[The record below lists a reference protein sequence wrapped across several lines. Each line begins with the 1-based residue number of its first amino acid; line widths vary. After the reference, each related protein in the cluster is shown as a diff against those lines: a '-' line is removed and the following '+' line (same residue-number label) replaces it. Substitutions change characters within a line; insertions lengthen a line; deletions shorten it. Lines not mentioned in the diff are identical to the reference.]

1 MGKWKVGKSVKVSTS
16 PWWMRIKV
24 HVLFFGVSMSIL
36 PLFFLGYL
44 SFTSVK
50 QHLEENIYEQNYQQI
65 IMLAS
70 EIEEFYTN
78 LENTL
83 VQTTEANATTLLGQD
98 RSMRRIVLGTLMRT
112 EPFMDE
118 IKVAN
123 LDFITIDH
131 VARREAV
138 PKNFPSGKIENQLK
152 KDESIG
158 SSPMFF
164 SQDGRPAMYLTIK
177 LKDPLTRMPLGY
189 LQAKID
195 LKKINSR
202 FLSKQLDPLEY
213 IYLIDESGNLI
224 GHTDFSLVLQQA
236 KINNASVQSFFE
248 GQNDSFGSRYKN
260 IQGISVIGSFV
271 SLDNPKWAIFIEQ
284 RTSEAFKPI
293 HNFALQ
299 LIVIALLITVIVLI
313 LSIGFGLKLVEPIE
327 NLESRVREIIS
338 TGNLDNHL
346 PIENWNEIGRLV
358 QSFNQLLNFLDQ
370 KNLDLKEEKELLTT
384 VVDGIGAGMILLNS
398 ERKIIWWNPKFAEWF
413 GDEIINL
420 PYENVVRNVTLS
432 FNSVSR
438 HLRQMEY
445 KLSPD
450 NPENATYLLLIEDVT
465 QEVELEA
472 RMLKTDKMA
481 AIGLLA
487 SGVAHEINNPLAIVA
502 AHSEDLLDRLEEK
515 DPELTDEEITQG
527 YHIVLEQIAHC
538 KKITSNLLGFAR
550 KNPTEELVDLK
561 AATLKTLELLAY
573 RAKQNNVLLINELEE
588 DLLVWGNENE
598 WKQVVLNIV
607 TNSLEVSD
615 GESIIEVRGY
625 RHIEKNNLNTMD
637 NHESIASEKEGI
649 RIEVKDYGPGI
660 SARDQKSI
668 FDPFFTTKSV
678 GKGTGLGLFV
688 CYEIIQKMHGTIE
701 VESVE
706 GEGTLVRIT
715 LPLHKEV
722 SLNET
727 HTEGIVSR

>member
-1 MGKWKVGKSVKVSTS
+1 MDANKSSCSSLWGQHVDTS
-16 PWWMRIKV
+16 R
-24 HVLFFGVSMSIL
+24 
-36 PLFFLGYL
+36 FFLGYL

-65 IMLAS
+65 TMLAS
-70 EIEEFYTN
+70 EIEERYTN

-83 VQTTEANATTLLGQD
+83 AQTTEVNARTLLGQD
-98 RSMRRIVLGTLMRT
+98 QSVRRIVLGTLMRT
-112 EPFMDE
+112 EPFIDE

-123 LDFITIDH
+123 LDFTTIDQ
-131 VARREAV
+131 VARTETV
-138 PKNFPSGKIENQLK
+138 PKNFPSGEIEHQLK
-152 KDESIG
+152 EEESIG
-158 SSPMFF
+158 SSPIFF
-164 SQDGRPAMYLTIK
+164 FQDGRPAMYLTLK
-177 LKDPLTRMPLGY
+177 LKDPLTHLPIGY

-202 FLSKQLDPLEY
+202 VESTLLDPLEY

-224 GHTDFSLVLQQA
+224 GHTDFSLVVQKA
-236 KINNASVQSFFE
+236 KVNNASIQDFFE

-271 SLDNPKWAIFIEQ
+271 SLDNLGWAIFIEQ
-284 RTSEAFKPI
+284 PSSEAFKTI
-293 HNFALQ
+293 HTLALQ
-299 LIVIALLITVIVLI
+299 LIVIAVLIMVIVLI
-313 LSIGFGLKLVEPIE
+313 LSIGFGLKLVDPIE
-327 NLESRVREIIS
+327 NVESRVREIIS

-358 QSFNQLLNFLDQ
+358 QSFNQLLNYLDQ
-370 KNLDLKEEKELLTT
+370 KNLNLKEEKELLTT

-398 ERKIIWWNPKFAEWF
+398 ERKIIWWNPKFTEWF
-413 GDEIINL
+413 GNEIINL
-420 PYENVVRNVTLS
+420 SYEEVVTRASEDGAMYENGRNVTLS
-432 FNSVSR
+432 SHGVTR

-450 NPENATYLLLIEDVT
+450 NPENAAYLLLIEDVT

-515 DPELTDEEITQG
+515 DPELTEEEITEG
-527 YHIVLEQIAHC
+527 YHVVLEQIAHC

-561 AATLKTLELLAY
+561 SATLKTLELLAY
-573 RAKQNNVLLINELEE
+573 RARQNNVRLIDELEE

-598 WKQVVLNIV
+598 WQQVVLNIV
-607 TNSLEVSD
+607 TNSLDVSD
-615 GESIIEVRGY
+615 RDSIIEVRGY
-625 RHIEKNNLNTMD
+625 REIEKSNLNTMD
-637 NHESIASEKEGI
+637 DYDSTDGEKEVI
-649 RIEVKDYGPGI
+649 KIEIKDYGPGI

-688 CYEIIQKMHGTIE
+688 CYEIIRKMHGTIE
-701 VESVE
+701 VKSVE
-706 GEGTLVRIT
+706 GEGTLVTIT
-715 LPLHKEV
+715 LFVQKEV
-722 SLNET
+722 A
-727 HTEGIVSR
+727 

>member
-1 MGKWKVGKSVKVSTS
+1 MKASNN
-16 PWWMRIKV
+16 PWWMRIRV
-24 HVLFFGVSMSIL
+24 HVLLFGVSMSIL
-36 PLFFLGYL
+36 PVFFLGYL

-65 IMLAS
+65 TMLAS
-70 EIEEFYTN
+70 EIEERYTN

-83 VQTTEANATTLLGQD
+83 AQTTEVNARTLLGQD
-98 RSMRRIVLGTLMRT
+98 QSVRRIVLGTLMRT
-112 EPFMDE
+112 EPFIDE

-123 LDFITIDH
+123 LDFTTIDQ
-131 VARREAV
+131 VARTETV
-138 PKNFPSGKIENQLK
+138 PKNFPSGEIEHQLK
-152 KDESIG
+152 EEESIG
-158 SSPMFF
+158 SSPIFF
-164 SQDGRPAMYLTIK
+164 FQDGRPAMYLTLK
-177 LKDPLTRMPLGY
+177 LKDPLTHLPIGY

-202 FLSKQLDPLEY
+202 VESTLLDPLEY

-224 GHTDFSLVLQQA
+224 GHTDFSLVVQKA
-236 KINNASVQSFFE
+236 KVNNASIQDFFE

-271 SLDNPKWAIFIEQ
+271 SLDNLGWAIFIEQ
-284 RTSEAFKPI
+284 PSSEAFKTI
-293 HNFALQ
+293 HTLALQ
-299 LIVIALLITVIVLI
+299 LIVIAVLIMVIVLI
-313 LSIGFGLKLVEPIE
+313 LSIGFGLKLVDPIE
-327 NLESRVREIIS
+327 NVESRVREIIS

-358 QSFNQLLNFLDQ
+358 QSFNQLLNYLDQ
-370 KNLDLKEEKELLTT
+370 KNLNLKEEKELLTT

-398 ERKIIWWNPKFAEWF
+398 ERKIIWWNPKFTEWF
-413 GDEIINL
+413 GNEIINL
-420 PYENVVRNVTLS
+420 SYEEVVTRASEDGAMYENGRNVTLS
-432 FNSVSR
+432 SHGVTR

-450 NPENATYLLLIEDVT
+450 NPENAAYLLLIEDVT

-515 DPELTDEEITQG
+515 DPELTEEEITEG
-527 YHIVLEQIAHC
+527 YHVVLEQIAHC

-561 AATLKTLELLAY
+561 SATLKTLELLAY
-573 RAKQNNVLLINELEE
+573 RARQNNVRLIDELEE

-598 WKQVVLNIV
+598 WQQVVLNIV
-607 TNSLEVSD
+607 TNSLDVSD
-615 GESIIEVRGY
+615 RDSIIEVRGY
-625 RHIEKNNLNTMD
+625 REIEKSNLNTMD
-637 NHESIASEKEGI
+637 DYDSTDGEKEVI
-649 RIEVKDYGPGI
+649 KIEIKDYGPGI

-688 CYEIIQKMHGTIE
+688 CYEIIRKMHGTIE
-701 VESVE
+701 VKSVE
-706 GEGTLVRIT
+706 GEGTLVTIT
-715 LPLHKEV
+715 LFVQKEV
-722 SLNET
+722 A
-727 HTEGIVSR
+727 

>member
-1 MGKWKVGKSVKVSTS
+1 MKTSTS
-16 PWWMRIKV
+16 PWWMRIKA
-24 HVLFFGVSMSIL
+24 HVLLFGVCMSIL
-36 PLFFLGYL
+36 PVFFLGYL

-50 QHLEENIYEQNYQQI
+50 QHLEENIYEQNHQQI
-65 IMLAS
+65 IMLAR
-70 EIEEFYTN
+70 ELEAFYTN
-78 LENTL
+78 LEITL
-83 VQTTEANATTLLGQD
+83 AQTTEANARTLLGQD
-98 RSMRRIVLGTLMRT
+98 QSMRRIVLGTLMRT
-112 EPFMDE
+112 EPFIDE

-123 LDFITIDH
+123 LDYMTIDH
-131 VARREAV
+131 VARSEDV
-138 PKNFPSGKIENQLK
+138 PRNFSSGKIENPLK
-152 KDESIG
+152 NDESIG
-158 SSPMFF
+158 SSPMLF

-177 LKDPLTRMPLGY
+177 LKDPLTHMPLGY

-195 LKKINSR
+195 LKVINDR
-202 FLSKQLDPLEY
+202 FVSTQLDPLEY

-224 GHTDFSLVLQQA
+224 GHTDFSLVLQQT
-236 KINNASVQSFFE
+236 KINNDSVQGFFE
-248 GQNDSFGSRYKN
+248 GENYSFGSRYKN

-284 RTSEAFKPI
+284 PTSEAFKPI
-293 HNFALQ
+293 HNFALK
-299 LIVIALLITVIVLI
+299 LIVIALLIMIIVLI
-313 LSIGFGLKLVEPIE
+313 LSIGFGLKLVDPIE
-327 NLESRVREIIS
+327 NVESRVREIIS
-338 TGNLDNHL
+338 TGNLENHL
-346 PIENWNEIGRLV
+346 PIENRNEIGRLV

-370 KNLDLKEEKELLTT
+370 KNLDLEEEKELLTT

-398 ERKIIWWNPKFAEWF
+398 ERKIIWWNPKFVEWF
-413 GDEIINL
+413 GDQIINL
-420 PYENVVRNVTLS
+420 PYDNVVRNVTLS
-432 FNSVSR
+432 FNGVSR

-450 NPENATYLLLIEDVT
+450 NPENAAYLLLIEDVT

-538 KKITSNLLGFAR
+538 KKITANLLGFAR

-573 RAKQNNVLLINELEE
+573 RAKQNSVLLKNELED

-598 WKQVVLNIV
+598 WQQVVLNIV
-607 TNSLEVSD
+607 TNSLDVSD
-615 GESIIEVRGY
+615 RESIIEVKGY
-625 RHIEKNNLNTMD
+625 RDIEKDSPDTME
-637 NHESIASEKEGI
+637 NYESSTDGVKEVI

-688 CYEIIQKMHGTIE
+688 CYEIIRKMRGTIE
-701 VESVE
+701 VESIE
-706 GEGTLVRIT
+706 GEGTLVRMTI
-715 LPLHKEV
+715 PLHKEV

-727 HTEGIVSR
+727 HTEGSDLR